1 MNIKDSLHDVFFKGR
16 KMKKE
21 EINRI
26 IAIRTTIEGIHCVI
40 EPKSFDE
47 DLKLII
53 IDFDYLK
60 EV

>member
-1 MNIKDSLHDVFFKGR
+1 
-16 KMKKE
+16 MKKE